1 MKSRHCCEVYD
12 NFLDI
17 AARTP
22 RFGQMEPLISEEK
35 LEKEAQMRF
44 WGRDF
49 DVSVNVPHW
58 VALERHISGRLR
70 AGEGFSLAT
79 INLDHLV
86 KLREDPRFR
95 DAYAAQDLVVADG
108 NPIVWMSQLAGRP
121 VDLIPGSD
129 AILPLTRIAAAHK
142 KTLALVGSTEDTLGA
157 AKTYL
162 EHHVPGTRVVATIA
176 PPMGFDPM
184 GETADEILNALDAV
198 GADIVF
204 VALGAPKQELFAAYG
219 RQKLGSVG
227 FVSIGAGLDF
237 FSGAQVRAPAW
248 VRSIALEWVWRAAQN
263 PGRLIPRYAKC
274 LAILPVEI
282 AHALKLRSGK
292 PSTKTAF
299 DR

>member
-1 MKSRHCCEVYD
+1 
-12 NFLDI
+12 
-17 AARTP
+17 
-22 RFGQMEPLISEEK
+22 
-35 LEKEAQMRF
+35 MRF
-44 WGRDF
+44 WGDDF

-95 DAYAAQDLVVADG
+95 NAYAAQDLVVADG
-108 NPIVWMSQLAGRP
+108 NPIVWMSHLAGRP

-129 AILPLTRIAAAHK
+129 AILPLARIAAAHK
-142 KTLALVGSTEDTLGA
+142 KTLALVGSTEDTLAA

-162 EHHVPGTRVVATIA
+162 EHHVPGTTVVATIA
-176 PPMGFDPM
+176 PPMGFDPL
-184 GETADEILNALDAV
+184 GKAADAILDELEDI

-219 RQKLGSVG
+219 RRKLGSVG

-248 VRSIALEWVWRAAQN
+248 VRSIFMEWLWRVVQD
-263 PGRLIPRYAKC
+263 PLRMIPRYAKC

-282 AHALKLRSGK
+282 AHALKQRSGN
-292 PSTKTAF
+292 PSTKTATGG
-299 DR
+299 